1 MNTLNYCYVDELM
14 GLANILCDGAI
25 YVDRKA
31 FLMLLSS
38 LMHLQPDQFIL
49 PEVMNSINFPLETI
63 MSSLVFD
70 FKLNPYTLK
79 RIEVKEID

>member
-1 MNTLNYCYVDELM
+1 M

-38 LMHLQPDQFIL
+38 LMVMKPKEFIK
-49 PEVMNSINFPLETI
+49 PEFFNQINFPIEVV
-63 MSSLVFD
+63 MSALVFD
-70 FKLNPYTLK
+70 FRLNPYTL
-79 RIEVKEID
+79 